1 MGSMEVAAN
10 HKPHAVCLPFPY
22 QGHIKPL
29 LKFAKLLHHRGIR
42 ITFVN
47 TEYNHR
53 RLLKSLGPNTLDG
66 FKDFHFETIPDG
78 LPPSDSADSTQD
90 IYDICDAIQ
99 NNLLAPF
106 QSLLAKLN
114 SVAASNNTPPVTS
127 IVSDGFMSFS
137 ITAAEELGLPIVLF
151 FPTAACGFM
160 GFKHYRALA
169 EKGFT
174 PLKDE
179 RYLSNGYLD
188 TVIDWIPGMKG
199 IRLRDLPTFLRT
211 TNPNDTAFSLTSEA
225 TERAHKASAVVIHTF
240 EALEQDILDA
250 ISSMIPHLYPI
261 DPLQLL
267 INQIEEDPLKSLGYS
282 LWKEEAECIPWLDTK
297 APNSVV
303 YVNFGSVVVMTP
315 EHLVEF
321 GWGLAN
327 SKHHFLWVIRP
338 DLVIGESAIL
348 PPEFVAETKER
359 CLIAGWCP
367 QEEVLNHPSVGGF
380 LTHSGWNS
388 TIESVT
394 AGVPMLSWPFFAEQQ
409 TNCWYT
415 CNGLG
420 TGMEIDNDVKRDEV
434 EKLVRELMEGEK
446 GKKMKRK
453 ANEWK
458 KLAEEA
464 TGPHGSSIKNL
475 DFVVNNVLQGKC

>member
-1 MGSMEVAAN
+1 MKVMQWKKLAEEASTPHGSSSTNLDNLVNKVAAN

-114 SVAASNNTPPVTS
+114 AVAASNNTPPVTS

-225 TERAHKASAVVIHTF
+225 TERAHKASAVVGDKPHTVF
-240 EALEQDILDA
+240 ILLPFQSHIKA
-250 ISSMIPHLYPI
+250 M
-261 DPLQLL
+261 
-267 INQIEEDPLKSLGYS
+267 LKLAYS
-282 LWKEEAECIPWLDTK
+282 
-297 APNSVV
+297 
-303 YVNFGSVVVMTP
+303 
-315 EHLVEF
+315 
-321 GWGLAN
+321 
-327 SKHHFLWVIRP
+327 
-338 DLVIGESAIL
+338 
-348 PPEFVAETKER
+348 
-359 CLIAGWCP
+359 
-367 QEEVLNHPSVGGF
+367 
-380 LTHSGWNS
+380 S
-388 TIESVT
+388 TIEAFT
-394 AGVPMLSWPFFAEQQ
+394 
-409 TNCWYT
+409 
-415 CNGLG
+415 
-420 TGMEIDNDVKRDEV
+420 
-434 EKLVRELMEGEK
+434 
-446 GKKMKRK
+446 
-453 ANEWK
+453 
-458 KLAEEA
+458 
-464 TGPHGSSIKNL
+464 
-475 DFVVNNVLQGKC
+475 